1 MLHNLPAKS
10 AAVQFRVAAVI
21 AAVLTAAACL
31 PASAAEKTVSSS
43 SNASAASA
51 VPPGASPGHDFFES
65 KIRPL
70 LVEHCQQCHGE
81 KKQWAGLRL
90 DSRDAMLTGGD
101 SGPAVVPGKPE
112 ESELFRRVSETDEDL
127 RMPPADAAAALST
140 EQVALLRHWIA
151 TGAAWPAAAPQAPDA
166 RALARKNHWAFQPVA
181 RPTVPE
187 VADRGDVE
195 NPIDRF
201 VLAKLGSEG
210 LDLSPQ
216 ADRRTLLRRAS
227 YDLTGLP
234 PSSEEVAAF
243 AADESPDG
251 YRRTIERLL
260 ESPQYGEQWGR
271 HWLDV
276 ARYADTKGYVYAR
289 EERFFAHSAAY
300 RDWVIRAFN
309 DDMPYDRFV
318 LLQLAADKAAPDDAS
333 ALAALGFLTVGKRF
347 LGLMPDIIDDRIDVV
362 GRGLLGLTVG
372 CARCHDHKYD
382 PIPTADYYSLYG
394 VFANCVERQVPLPRP
409 PGAAPPTQEF
419 EAGLAERRKKVA
431 EAMTARRTEGMAAIR
446 ARVGDYLLAL
456 RRLEDHGVFTTI
468 VGKEDL
474 MPAVAHRFEVYMA
487 QAERDRDP
495 VFVPWIALAKLK
507 EDEFPAAASELCR
520 QWLQPDAGV
529 HPRVA
534 RVFASPPVTHKEA
547 AERYATLFKAVDAQW
562 SEACKTA
569 AAAGRPAPKS
579 LPDPDDEALRQFLH
593 GPRSPCVIPDEPI
606 VNIEFCF
613 DTRTTESLWN
623 MQGEVDRW
631 LNKHPGSLPV
641 AAAMFDREQ
650 TDEPRVFRRGNI
662 MTKGDFVPRQFLE
675 VVAGPTRQPFT
686 QGSGRLE
693 MAHAIVSPGN
703 PLTARVWVNR
713 VWLHHFGRGLVST
726 PSDFGVRA
734 APPSHPELLDWLAQE
749 FMSHGWST
757 KWLHRTI
764 MQSRTY
770 RQSCSG
776 PADEAVRSLAVERDP
791 DNRLL
796 WRMNFRR
803 LSLEEMRDS
812 MIAVAGELDASQG
825 GNPVDP
831 FKRGPD
837 GFRRSVY
844 MLIDRQYLPPS
855 YNAFDFA
862 NPDLHTPQRSETI
875 VPQQALFALNSP
887 FVADRARA
895 VARQDA
901 LMSSPERRV
910 RRVFE
915 RVLQRPP
922 TADDTRAGLAFIA
935 AAATMP
941 NTPAPNA
948 AGGLNPWEQ
957 LAQVLLMSNE
967 FMFVD

>member
-1 MLHNLPAKS
+1 MRQNFLRRPAESPLHPAS
-10 AAVQFRVAAVI
+10 RVM
-21 AAVLTAAACL
+21 AVLALVAAACP
-31 PASAAEKTVSSS
+31 PAMGEEQTGKTPSPSA
-43 SNASAASA
+43 NASHS
-51 VPPGASPGHDFFES
+51 HDLFEN

-90 DSRDAMLTGGD
+90 DSREAMLKGGD
-101 SGPAVVPGKPE
+101 SGPAIVPGKPD
-112 ESELFRRVSETDEDL
+112 ESELLLRVTEQDDDL
-127 RMPPADAAAALST
+127 RMPPAESSPALSA
-140 EQVALLRHWIA
+140 EQVAVLRRWIA
-151 TGAAWPAAAPQAPDA
+151 DGAAWPAAVVQAPDA
-166 RALARKNHWAFQPVA
+166 RELARKNHWAFQPIV
-181 RPTVPE
+181 RPE
-187 VADRGDVE
+187 VPAVAGRDDIE

-201 VLAKLGSEG
+201 VLAKLRSDD

-216 ADRRTLLRRAS
+216 ADRRTLIRRAS

-234 PSSEEVAAF
+234 PSPEQVAAF
-243 AADESPDG
+243 VTDESPDG
-251 YRRTIERLL
+251 YSRMIERLL

-289 EERFFAHSAAY
+289 EERFFVHSTAY
-300 RDWVIRAFN
+300 RDWVIRSFN

-318 LLQLAADKAAPDDAS
+318 VLQLAADKAAPDDPS
-333 ALAALGFLTVGKRF
+333 ALAALGFLTVGRRF
-347 LGLMPDIIDDRIDVV
+347 LGLEPDIIDDRIDVV

-394 VFANCVERQVPLPRP
+394 VFQNCVERQVPLPRP
-409 PGAAPPTQEF
+409 PGAAPPTAEF
-419 EAGLAERRKKVA
+419 ETGLAERRKKSA
-431 EAMTARRTEGMAAIR
+431 ETLATHRSDGTAQIR
-446 ARVGDYLLAL
+446 ARVGDYLLAQ

-474 MPAVAHRFEVYMA
+474 MPAVAHRFEIYLA
-487 QAERDRDP
+487 RAERDRDP
-495 VFVPWIALAKLK
+495 IFVPWIALAKLK

-520 QWLQPDAGV
+520 QWQQPGSGV

-534 RVFASPPVTHKEA
+534 RIFASPPVTHKEA
-547 AERYATLFKAVDAQW
+547 ADRYASLFKAVEAQW
-562 SEACKTA
+562 NEACKTA
-569 AAAGRPAPKS
+569 IAARRPAPTA
-579 LPDPDDEALRQFLH
+579 LPDPDDESLRQFLY

-613 DTRTTESLWN
+613 DTRTTESLWKL
-623 MQGEVDRW
+623 QGEVDRW
-631 LNKHPGSLPV
+631 LNKHPGSVPV
-641 AAAMFDREQ
+641 AAAMFDRDQ
-650 TDEPRVFRRGNI
+650 LDEPRIFRRGNL
-662 MTKGDFVPRQFLE
+662 MTKGAFVPRQFLE
-675 VVAGPTRQPFT
+675 VVAGPERQPFS

-713 VWLHHFGRGLVST
+713 VWMHHFGRGLVST

-734 APPSHPELLDWLAQE
+734 GPPSHPELLDWLAQE

-764 MQSRTY
+764 MLSSTY
-770 RQSCSG
+770 RQSCAG
-776 PADEAVRSLAVERDP
+776 PADEAARQLAVTRDP

-803 LSLEEMRDS
+803 LSLEEMRDT

-825 GNPVDP
+825 GSPADP
-831 FKRGPD
+831 FKPGTD

-844 MLIDRQYLPPS
+844 MLIDRQYLPPA

-862 NPDLHTPQRSETI
+862 NPDLHTPQRSETT

-887 FVADRARA
+887 FVADRAR
-895 VARQDA
+895 VIARQDA
-901 LMSSPERRV
+901 LVSSPERRV

-915 RVLQRPP
+915 RVLQRAP
-922 TADDTRAGLAFIA
+922 TADDTQAGMAFVT
-935 AAATMP
+935 AAATMS
-941 NTPAPNA
+941 NTPAA
-948 AGGLNPWEQ
+948 GGSGGLNPWEQ